1 MPFLSAS
8 TPAPRPFPDRTFRLK
23 QGRIYQLLQQR
34 SFRAAYQPLF
44 RLDDNRIQGVESLT
58 RVQLRPYRSPDVWFR
73 EAYEVGLGLEMEL
86 ETLAVA
92 LGGLKLFPPHLFL
105 AVNVSAEILVD
116 RRLGSLLESVD
127 ASRLVLELT
136 EHTPV
141 DDYRPLTS
149 ALCPLRE
156 RGARMAIDDVGAGYA
171 NMQHILNLRPDFI
184 KIDASLTRN
193 IHLCSSRAALVAGLV
208 QFARTFGTQIVAEG
222 IEVAPQLETLR
233 GLGIDFGQGYLMGRP
248 LLIRETQS

>member
-1 MPFLSAS
+1 MSSLATTASA
-8 TPAPRPFPDRTFRLK
+8 ARPFADLSSRLK
-23 QGRIYQLLQQR
+23 RGRIHQLLQQR

-44 RLDDNRIQGVESLT
+44 SLADNRIQGVEGLT

-73 EAYEVGLGLEMEL
+73 EAYEIGLGLEMEL

-92 LGGLKLFPPHLFL
+92 LEGLRLFPPHLFL
-105 AVNVSAEILVD
+105 AVNVSAELLMDD
-116 RRLGSLLESVD
+116 RLAPLLNGTD
-127 ASRLVLELT
+127 AGRLVLELT

-141 DDYRPLTS
+141 DDYSSLKA

-193 IHLCSSRAALVAGLV
+193 IHLCSSRTALVAGLV

>member
-1 MPFLSAS
+1 MSSLSATAS
-8 TPAPRPFPDRTFRLK
+8 AARPFADLGSRLK
-23 QGRIYQLLQQR
+23 RGRIHQLLQQR

-171 NMQHILNLRPDFI
+171 NMQHILSLRPDI
-184 KIDASLTRN
+184 LKIDASLTNN
-193 IHLCSSRAALVAGLV
+193 IHVCPSRAALLAGLV
-208 QFARTFGTQIVAEG
+208 QFARTFDTRIVAEG
-222 IEVAPQLETLR
+222 IEVAPQLDRLR
-233 GLGIDFGQGYLMGRP
+233 ELGVDYGQGYLLGRP
-248 LLIRETQS
+248 LLLKRAR